1 MKKFDKNLRI
11 FFLVVVI
18 ALVLDILSKQIIRL
32 TKFTTTG
39 NFVDIS
45 NLFNTGS
52 LFGLFSSVTFV
63 SIVFIVISLIAL
75 AFLFYF
81 RKEYP
86 KLTVPLALISA
97 GILGNLIDR
106 VFYGA
111 VFDFINFHFWPVFNL
126 ADSFIVCGVV
136 IAIVVLVKEELDK
149 KK

>member
-11 FFLVVVI
+11 FFLVIFI
-18 ALVLDILSKQIIRL
+18 ALVFDILSKQIIRL
-32 TKFTTTG
+32 SNFTTSG
-39 NFVDIS
+39 HFVDIS

-52 LFGLFSSVTFV
+52 LFGLFSSVIFV
-63 SIVFIVISLIAL
+63 NIVFIIISLIAL
-75 AFLFYF
+75 FLLFYF

-86 KLTVPLALISA
+86 KLTLSLALLSA

-106 VFYGA
+106 IFHGA

-126 ADSFIVCGVV
+126 ADSFIVCGVI
-136 IAIVVLVKEELDK
+136 IAIFLIAKDEFYK